1 LQAEPKD
8 ELHGRQSL
16 PVVIDRKLRFEVR
29 AGNGATKP
37 EHFAEA
43 KAKRKQAKVVSEI
56 ENADG
61 ARFQIITSAY

>member
-1 LQAEPKD
+1 M
-8 ELHGRQSL
+8 

-29 AGNGATKP
+29 VGNGATKP

-43 KAKRKQAKVVSEI
+43 KAKRKQVKVVSEI

-61 ARFQIITSAY
+61 ARFQIITSAN